1 MYFDFE
7 KIRDIHG
14 EDIIECINDNYED
27 VAANLKFFV
36 ELGFKDDIDI
46 FEAYP
51 QVFIADEDSF
61 KNKMNNFIEKLGFDY
76 IDKIENDISL
86 LEELL

>member
-1 MYFDFE
+1 MTAFA
-7 KIRDIHG
+7 RMSW
-14 EDIIECINDNYED
+14 
-27 VAANLKFFV
+27 
-36 ELGFKDDIDI
+36 ELPSPVVRRFTFYKKEVISKKAEI
-46 FEAYP
+46 K
-51 QVFIADEDSF
+51 SNF